1 MLISF
6 SFLCQLSG
14 LPGEGEEWFG
24 NSKLFLVLGGKC
36 PASPPIP
43 NLLDRTFCQPHFLLF
58 LLGTARNQRRAR
70 PEHEARGLCAALRQ
84 LLPSGPSFCIIFFF
98 FFFLKTR
105 IFSCITTVQVNR
117 FRELTID
124 AGLVSNIQSTFRFY
138 QSSYKVIRIQI
149 QDRVSLLPSNLEEFL
164 SFGCCCCFVCFFIW
178 LVVVVFVIHALRF
191 FEKCRDPP

>member
-1 MLISF
+1 MSSQSSNTQSF
-6 SFLCQLSG
+6 GQDFLPTPFPTVPSWDCPES
-14 LPGEGEEWFG
+14 EE
-24 NSKLFLVLGGKC
+24 SQ
-36 PASPPIP
+36 A
-43 NLLDRTFCQPHFLLF
+43 
-58 LLGTARNQRRAR
+58 RAR
-70 PEHEARGLCAALRQ
+70 GTGTLCSSQAAVTLRPFF
-84 LLPSGPSFCIIFFF
+84 LHHLFF